1 VELRAFLDKGGDTLT
16 ETWSDVIL
24 P

>member
-1 VELRAFLDKGGDTLT
+1 VELRAFLDKSGEALT
-16 ETWSDVIL
+16 ETWSSVIL